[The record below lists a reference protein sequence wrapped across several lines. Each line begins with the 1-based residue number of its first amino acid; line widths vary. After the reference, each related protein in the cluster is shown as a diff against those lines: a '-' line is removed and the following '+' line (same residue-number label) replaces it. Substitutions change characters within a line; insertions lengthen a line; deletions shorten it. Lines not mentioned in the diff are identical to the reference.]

1 MKIDIWSDVACPFCF
16 IGKRNL
22 EAALAQFPHRDEV
35 EVTWHNFELDPHAK
49 TDYEENQY
57 ELLARKYGMSIEQ
70 AKNNTARVVQ
80 SGQAAG
86 IAFDFDRVVPTNT
99 FNAHRLIQLA
109 HRHGLQD
116 AAEEKLFKAMFEEG
130 KHIGRR
136 ETLQEIAE
144 AIGLD
149 AAATSEMLN
158 GDAYTDAVRADEAE
172 AQSLGIRGVPFFV
185 LDRKY
190 AISGAQ
196 PVAVFL
202 QALQQAREEPL
213 KS

>member
-35 EVTWHNFELDPHAK
+35 AVTWHNFELDPQAK
-49 TDYEENQY
+49 TDYKENQY
-57 ELLARKYGMSIEQ
+57 ELLARKYGMTVEQ
-70 AKNNTARVVQ
+70 AKDNTERVVQ

-130 KHIGRR
+130 KHIGRK

-149 AAATSEMLN
+149 AAATAEMLN
-158 GDAYTDAVRADEAE
+158 GDAYTEAVRADEAE

-190 AISGAQ
+190 AVSGAQ

-202 QALQQAREEPL
+202 QALQQAREESL

>member
-70 AKNNTARVVQ
+70 AKDNTAWVVQ

-86 IAFDFDRVVPTNT
+86 IAFDFDHVVPTNT

-130 KHIGRR
+130 KHIGRK

-149 AAATSEMLN
+149 AAATTEMLN
-158 GDAYTDAVRADEAE
+158 GDAYTEAVRADEAE

-202 QALQQAREEPL
+202 QALQQTREESL